1 MAAARAGQSITRRVS
16 ENIEYTHKWTIEDF
30 DYAMMVKMVGRH
42 GTGKLESDRFC
53 IPGVFGEFHLV
64 IEIVYLVEIG
74 HEMPK
79 TVKVEDQQLD
89 AKFYFSVSLRSTGKD
104 LRAHG
109 KLEVLK
115 EGAETLFGNFGDPTI
130 PKFVPSSVLASDFCF
145 KSNGIEYQ
153 YRIGN
158 FREARGFF
166 TTGSTQLLSLVATIT
181 IAGKLV
187 NLGGGAEEEM
197 VDQER
202 LLDFK
207 PLLSDPKHSDIVLKC
222 GDARFLC
229 HKVILA
235 TG

>member
-1 MAAARAGQSITRRVS
+1 MALAKSGWSSTKKVS
-16 ENIEYTHKWTIEDF
+16 QDIVYTHNWAIEDF
-30 DYAMMVKMVGRH
+30 DFAMGVNSP
-42 GTGKLESDRFC
+42 GKLYSDRFC

-64 IEIVYLVEIG
+64 VEIKMESG
-74 HEMPK
+74 VDRYCDAMP
-79 TVKVEDQQLD
+79 TVVKVEDQQLD

-181 IAGKLV
+181 IAGKLA
-187 NLGGGAEEEM
+187 NLGAEEEM

-222 GDARFLC
+222 SGTRFLC
-229 HKVILA
+229 HKVIL
-235 TG
+235 TVR

>member
-16 ENIEYTHKWTIEDF
+16 ENIEYTHKWIIEDF
-30 DYAMMVKMVGRH
+30 DFAMGVKMVGRH

-64 IEIVYLVEIG
+64 IEIK
-74 HEMPK
+74 HEMPT
-79 TVKVEDQQLD
+79 TVKVEDQELD
-89 AKFYFSVSLRSTGKD
+89 AKFYFSVSLKSTGKD
-104 LRAHG
+104 LMAHG

-130 PKFVPSSVLASDFCF
+130 PKFFPSSVLASDFCF
-145 KSNGIEYQ
+145 KSNGIKYLV
-153 YRIGN
+153 GHGH
-158 FREARGFF
+158 FREGHGFF

>member
-16 ENIEYTHKWTIEDF
+16 ENIEYTHKWIIEDF
-30 DYAMMVKMVGRH
+30 DFAMRVKMVDKH
-42 GTGKLESDRFC
+42 GKLESDRFC

-64 IEIVYLVEIG
+64 VEIK
-74 HEMPK
+74 HEMP
-79 TVKVEDQQLD
+79 TIVKVGDHELD
-89 AKFYFSVSLRSTGKD
+89 AKFYFSVSLKSTGED
-104 LRAHG
+104 LMAHG

-115 EGAETLFGNFGDPTI
+115 EGAETLFGNFGDPAI
-130 PKFVPSSVLASDFCF
+130 SKFVSSSDFCF

-197 VDQER
+197 VDQEM
-202 LLDFK
+202 LFDFK